1 MKTLPNTPTEPTDPR
16 QQVQQAALEINRLH
30 AEVVRLTTES
40 KQLLLNAVTIAWQT
54 GQLLLAEKKRVRQKC
69 GGAWGLWLKH
79 NFKGTP
85 RTAQR
90 YMWLAQCESDVSSLK
105 GLSLRQAYFRLGI
118 ATEPKSPLG
127 NMRVRPLPQYIRL
140 AGRLL
145 VELGPST
152 DIRRLPPEQ
161 REAYRQDLR
170 ALYQRL
176 QALFEADTVGG
187 TMATRLTA
195 GHLTNR

>member
-1 MKTLPNTPTEPTDPR
+1 MKTLPDTSTEPTDPR

-40 KQLLLNAVTIAWQT
+40 RQLLESAVAVAWQT
-54 GQLLLAEKKRVRQKC
+54 GQLLLAEKKRVRQTS
-69 GGAWGLWLKH
+69 GGAWGLWLEH

-90 YMWLAQCESDVSSLK
+90 YMWLAESEPDISQLQ

-118 ATEPKSPLG
+118 ATEPKSPRG
-127 NMRVRPLPQYIRL
+127 NMRVRPLPQHSCL

-145 VELGPST
+145 VELGPCA

-170 ALYQRL
+170 PLYQRL
-176 QALFEADTVGG
+176 QALFETDAAGAIT
-187 TMATRLTA
+187 TRLTA

>member
-1 MKTLPNTPTEPTDPR
+1 MKTLPDTSTEPTDPR

-40 KQLLLNAVTIAWQT
+40 KQLLLNAVAIAWQT
-54 GQLLLAEKKRVRQKC
+54 GQLLLAEKKRVRQTC

-79 NFKGTP
+79 NFKGTS

-90 YMWLAQCESDVSSLK
+90 YMWLAECEPDVSSLK

-118 ATEPKSPLG
+118 ATEPKSPHG
-127 NMRVRPLPQYIRL
+127 NMRVRPLPQHICL

-145 VELGPST
+145 VELGPCA

-170 ALYQRL
+170 PLYQRL
-176 QALFEADTVGG
+176 QALFETDTAGA
-187 TMATRLTA
+187 MATRLTA
-195 GHLTNR
+195 AH

>member
-1 MKTLPNTPTEPTDPR
+1 MKTLPDTPTEQTDPR

-40 KQLLLNAVTIAWQT
+40 RQSLESAVAVAWQT
-54 GQLLLAEKKRVRQKC
+54 GQLLLVEKKRVRQKC
-69 GGAWGLWLKH
+69 GGAWGLWLEH

-90 YMWLAQCESDVSSLK
+90 YMWLAQSEPDVSRLE
-105 GLSLRQAYFRLGI
+105 GLSLRQAYFRLGL

-161 REAYRQDLR
+161 REVYRQDLR
-170 ALYQRL
+170 PLYQRL

-187 TMATRLTA
+187 MMATRLTA

>member
-1 MKTLPNTPTEPTDPR
+1 MKTLPNTPTELTDPR

-40 KQLLLNAVTIAWQT
+40 RQSLESAVAIASQS

-69 GGAWGLWLKH
+69 GGAWGLWLEH

-90 YMWLAQCESDVSSLK
+90 YMWLADSEPDISQLQ

-118 ATEPKSPLG
+118 ATEHKSPAKFGLSLQ
-127 NMRVRPLPQYIRL
+127 LPSHIRL
-140 AGRLL
+140 ACKLF
-145 VELGPST
+145 
-152 DIRRLPPEQ
+152 D
-161 REAYRQDLR
+161 
-170 ALYQRL
+170 ALQP
-176 QALFEADTVGG
+176 
-187 TMATRLTA
+187 
-195 GHLTNR
+195 